1 MCLGTNIIGGC
12 CRVGPDAISKIS
24 EDIISNIFD
33 VRRFREL
40 ESKKSR
46 STSDDWSSVLD
57 RLKKSSYADQKKQEQ
72 AAEQAFKDIG
82 DGGGLFSRMH
92 AQMEQILREADT
104 DEVKESQK

>member
-1 MCLGTNIIGGC
+1 M
-12 CRVGPDAISKIS
+12 
-24 EDIISNIFD
+24 
-33 VRRFREL
+33 
-40 ESKKSR
+40 
-46 STSDDWSSVLD
+46 
-57 RLKKSSYADQKKQEQ
+57 